1 MIWRIHTP
9 SELGQ
14 FPKLSS
20 SSIATC
26 ISFAAVVVSGA
37 FVEGFI
43 APVSVGGGAFL
54 AENDLA
60 KVLSLRFMVLL
71 SLAMIPAFGIDF

>member
-20 SSIATC
+20 SIATC

-37 FVEGFI
+37 L
-43 APVSVGGGAFL
+43 VSVGGGAFL

-60 KVLSLRFMVLL
+60 KVLSLRFVVLF
-71 SLAMIPAFGIDF
+71 SLAMVPAFGIDF

>member
-20 SSIATC
+20 SIATC
-26 ISFAAVVVSGA
+26 ISPVAVAVSGV

-60 KVLSLRFMVLL
+60 KVLSLRFMVLF
-71 SLAMIPAFGIDF
+71 SLATVPAFGIDF